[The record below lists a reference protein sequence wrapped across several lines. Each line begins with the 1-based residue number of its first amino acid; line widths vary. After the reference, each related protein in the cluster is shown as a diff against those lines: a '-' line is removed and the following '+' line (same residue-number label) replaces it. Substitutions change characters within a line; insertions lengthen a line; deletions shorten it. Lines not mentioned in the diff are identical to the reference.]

1 MLTALTGPVQQI
13 VDAADRAAAAM
24 RQQAAAAGAA
34 DSGEDQT
41 NPQAD
46 LIEALLARTQDLR
59 SQADS
64 LAAILERASGRLSAS
79 ASSETQAAEP
89 PAPAAQEASPSTPT
103 GREPVSVTDR
113 PAPVAPATVRPPGSS
128 PGGRFVPRGRTERTR
143 ASEPIAPSS
152 STQGIRLLAT
162 QMAVAGSTRD
172 EVEHRLESEF
182 GISDADD
189 ILDDVMGAA

>member
-1 MLTALTGPVQQI
+1 MLAALTAPVQQI

-24 RQQAAAAGAA
+24 RQQAAAAREA
-34 DSGEDQT
+34 DSGEGQT
-41 NPQAD
+41 SPQAD
-46 LIEALLARTQDLR
+46 LTEALLARTQDLR
-59 SQADS
+59 AQADS
-64 LAAILERASGRLSAS
+64 LAALLERASGQLSATS
-79 ASSETQAAEP
+79 ASETQVADA
-89 PAPAAQEASPSTPT
+89 PAPAAQEASPPTPP
-103 GREPVSVTDR
+103 GPEPVSVTDR

-128 PGGRFVPRGRTERTR
+128 PGGRFVPRGRTERTE
-143 ASEPIAPSS
+143 ANKPTLPNS